1 AGTHPPSPVACRTA
15 PGMVYGRLLAGL
27 VWLGGGHGSRGRR
40 RRRADSALANFG
52 SGHVVCPAG
61 PFCCAA
67 RATLHIQDLV
77 GHHRRHHSGCG
88 PAAILWLDKDGNTR
102 GCSMRRVGVLR
113 YEELD
118 TRQARNGMTVELW
131 ISVGVIALFTY
142 FLRALPFF
150 WMQRRLKRHNSASS
164 DGVPAWL
171 IVLGPA
177 MISAMFGVSLV
188 PASNTASAWL
198 ATVFGTALTLC
209 VWYRTRSLSWPVF
222 AGVAMYAIVLVI
234 AT

>member
-1 AGTHPPSPVACRTA
+1 
-15 PGMVYGRLLAGL
+15 
-27 VWLGGGHGSRGRR
+27 
-40 RRRADSALANFG
+40 
-52 SGHVVCPAG
+52 
-61 PFCCAA
+61 
-67 RATLHIQDLV
+67 
-77 GHHRRHHSGCG
+77 
-88 PAAILWLDKDGNTR
+88 
-102 GCSMRRVGVLR
+102 
-113 YEELD
+113 
-118 TRQARNGMTVELW
+118 MTVELW

-222 AGVAMYAIVLVI
+222 SGVAMYAIVLVI